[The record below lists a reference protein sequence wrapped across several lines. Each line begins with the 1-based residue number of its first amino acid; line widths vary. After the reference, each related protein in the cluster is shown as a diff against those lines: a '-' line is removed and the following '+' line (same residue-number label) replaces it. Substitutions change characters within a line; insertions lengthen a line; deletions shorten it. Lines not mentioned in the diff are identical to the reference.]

1 VGRLAS
7 LLPAL
12 LNGPLVLLVALG
24 LAAPYLHP
32 GVFWWAAMAAVVLPI
47 TAALLALATLA
58 LLALRRTR
66 WAILNGA
73 LLLFAAARL
82 APAGVLST
90 GEPPPPGDD
99 ELVVMTF
106 SVPRYGESAEVL
118 AQNVFDLLDAE
129 RPHMVALQETSA
141 WRRRETPGTP
151 RIADYVSPALDSL
164 GFVLAIPARLAAA
177 RTRLPLLSHSGE
189 GPVVI
194 EQQEGSLAPGE
205 LSAEDSRY
213 VRTRVRWQGRDVVV
227 YNVHLRGYGTDKP
240 WEEARFPLLGPR
252 TLLAY
257 VRRYRNAYRLRA
269 REVRVLEERLEGEH
283 LPVILAGD
291 FNVTPSNW
299 DYRVL
304 ARGRTDAFRA
314 GGRGWGLTYRG
325 NRPLVR
331 IDYVVVDDAFEV
343 VHAHV
348 PDVTF
353 SDHRPVVA
361 RLRWRAPAGD
371 GAADSPAGRDF

>member
-1 VGRLAS
+1 MRRLPS

-12 LNGPLVLLVALG
+12 LNAPLLLLVAAG
-24 LAAPYLHP
+24 LMAQYLHP
-32 GVFWWAAMAAVVLPI
+32 GPFWWAAMAAVILPI
-47 TAALLALATLA
+47 SAAALAVATLA

-66 WAILNGA
+66 WALLNGV
-73 LLLFAAARL
+73 LLLFAIARL
-82 APAGVLST
+82 APAGLLASSDVPPA
-90 GEPPPPGDD
+90 GEDD
-99 ELVVMTF
+99 LVMMTF

-118 AQNVFDLLDAE
+118 AQDVFDLLASE
-129 RPHMVALQETSA
+129 RPHVVALQETSA
-141 WRRRETPGTP
+141 WRRREAPGTP

-177 RTRLPLLSHSGE
+177 RTRLPLLSHSGA

-194 EQQEGSLAPGE
+194 EQQEGSLAVGE
-205 LSAEDSRY
+205 PSAEDGRY
-213 VRTRVRWQGRDVVV
+213 VRTRVRWRGRDAVV

-240 WEEARFPLLGPR
+240 WEEAEFPLLRPR

-257 VRRYRNAYRLRA
+257 VRRYRNAYRRRA
-269 REVRVLEERLEGEH
+269 GEVRLLEGHLANEQ

-291 FNVTPSNW
+291 LNVTPNNW

-304 ARGRTDAFRA
+304 ARGRTDAFRTA
-314 GGRGWGLTYRG
+314 GRGWGLTYRG

-331 IDYVVVDDAFEV
+331 IDYVLVDDAFEV

-348 PDVTF
+348 PEVTF

-361 RLRWRAPAGD
+361 HLRWRAPAGSNATAPR
-371 GAADSPAGRDF
+371 GGRDF